1 MGSMGQLGQCLRE
14 QFDKTNY
21 DVIYKS
27 RKELDLCNTNLI
39 RKIILAD
46 KIKLIIN
53 TAAYTEVD
61 QAEENYDTAMTVNGI
76 LVENLAKICK
86 EFNILLVHISTDYVF
101 NGEGNTP
108 FMEHQKTNP
117 ICVYGESKLKGERAI
132 KQSDCRYVI
141 IRTSWVF
148 SEFKENFLKTML
160 RLAQKNDSIKIVSD
174 QIGCP
179 TYAQDIAKAI
189 ISVISFF
196 KNNKIKYG
204 IYHYTGDDPCSW
216 YQFAEYIFFEAQKL
230 GFKIPKTIIPI
241 KSNEYKTLAKRPKY
255 SVLNCSKIKKEF
267 KISQP
272 NWKIGVQKALLKI
285 SDD

>member
-1 MGSMGQLGQCLRE
+1 MPRE

-76 LVENLAKICK
+76 SVENLAKICK

-108 FMEHQKTNP
+108 
-117 ICVYGESKLKGERAI
+117 
-132 KQSDCRYVI
+132 
-141 IRTSWVF
+141 SW
-148 SEFKENFLKTML
+148 
-160 RLAQKNDSIKIVSD
+160 SIK
-174 QIGCP
+174 
-179 TYAQDIAKAI
+179 
-189 ISVISFF
+189 
-196 KNNKIKYG
+196 
-204 IYHYTGDDPCSW
+204 
-216 YQFAEYIFFEAQKL
+216 KL
-230 GFKIPKTIIPI
+230 TPYVYMVNQ
-241 KSNEYKTLAKRPKY
+241 S
-255 SVLNCSKIKKEF
+255 
-267 KISQP
+267 
-272 NWKIGVQKALLKI
+272 
-285 SDD
+285 

>member
-1 MGSMGQLGQCLRE
+1 
-14 QFDKTNY
+14 
-21 DVIYKS
+21 
-27 RKELDLCNTNLI
+27 
-39 RKIILAD
+39 
-46 KIKLIIN
+46 
-53 TAAYTEVD
+53 
-61 QAEENYDTAMTVNGI
+61 
-76 LVENLAKICK
+76 
-86 EFNILLVHISTDYVF
+86 
-101 NGEGNTP
+101 
-108 FMEHQKTNP
+108 MEHQKTNP

-216 YQFAEYIFFEAQKL
+216 YQFAEYIFLKH
-230 GFKIPKTIIPI
+230 
-241 KSNEYKTLAKRPKY
+241 KS
-255 SVLNCSKIKKEF
+255 
-267 KISQP
+267 
-272 NWKIGVQKALLKI
+272 
-285 SDD
+285 

>member
-1 MGSMGQLGQCLRE
+1 MGQLGQCLRE

>member
-14 QFDKTNY
+14 QFNKTNY

-148 SEFKENFLKTML
+148 SEFKENFLK
-160 RLAQKNDSIKIVSD
+160 
-174 QIGCP
+174 
-179 TYAQDIAKAI
+179 
-189 ISVISFF
+189 
-196 KNNKIKYG
+196 
-204 IYHYTGDDPCSW
+204 
-216 YQFAEYIFFEAQKL
+216 L
-230 GFKIPKTIIPI
+230 G
-241 KSNEYKTLAKRPKY
+241 
-255 SVLNCSKIKKEF
+255 
-267 KISQP
+267 
-272 NWKIGVQKALLKI
+272 
-285 SDD
+285 

>member
-1 MGSMGQLGQCLRE
+1 
-14 QFDKTNY
+14 
-21 DVIYKS
+21 
-27 RKELDLCNTNLI
+27 
-39 RKIILAD
+39 
-46 KIKLIIN
+46 
-53 TAAYTEVD
+53 
-61 QAEENYDTAMTVNGI
+61 MTVNGI

-196 KNNKIKYG
+196 KHNKIKYG

-267 KISQP
+267 KISQS

>member
-1 MGSMGQLGQCLRE
+1 MGQLGQCLRE
-14 QFDKTNY
+14 QFNKTNY

-230 GFKIPKTIIPI
+230 GFKIPKIIIPI

-267 KISQP
+267 KISQS

>member
-1 MGSMGQLGQCLRE
+1 MGQLGQCLRE

-230 GFKIPKTIIPI
+230 GFKIPKIIIPI

>member
-1 MGSMGQLGQCLRE
+1 MGQLGQCLRE
-14 QFDKTNY
+14 QFNKTNY

-267 KISQP
+267 KISQS